1 MTERR
6 ERLVA
11 GVASIAVTASM
22 GALLLR
28 APQFRDA
35 DARADAAFEVVFV
48 ERAPAPEPAPR
59 SRAHR
64 RSTAARRLPVVAAT
78 GAAGPEAPANAAST
92 PPQGALRV
100 ADDAWAMP
108 GRTQAPVFRSGDER
122 LVRPPPPRLEAHVD
136 RLHVRMRT
144 PITVEKIL
152 EEAGKTLGLWPPG
165 YTDDPCPGIGRLA
178 DYYRA
183 HPPARNDLFQEA
195 LDLEDRCRKASPST

>member
-28 APQFRDA
+28 APQFRGA

-48 ERAPAPEPAPR
+48 ERGAAPKPAPR

-64 RSTAARRLPVVAAT
+64 RPTLARKPAAAIA
-78 GAAGPEAPANAAST
+78 AAGRDGPAAVAPA
-92 PPQGALRV
+92 PPRPDLRV
-100 ADDAWAMP
+100 PDDAWAMP
-108 GRTQAPVFRSGDER
+108 GRAPMFRSGDER
-122 LVRPPPPRLEAHVD
+122 LVHPPPARLQARVD
-136 RLHVRMRT
+136 KLHVRMKS
-144 PITVEKIL
+144 PLTVEKIL

-165 YTDDPCPGIGRLA
+165 YTDDPCPGINRLA

-183 HPPARNDLFQEA
+183 HPEARDDLFQDA
-195 LDLEDRCRKASPST
+195 LDLEARCRKAPHST